1 MILGDF
7 YQLLQLDPFILKQ
20 KFIKRTLKT
29 AEIFLARLVNKRYLL
44 VSFAILWVSTITF
57 LWKSCAPFSIVLF
70 CLLLSIRF
78 VSYGYREKQALLG
91 LGIVLTILGVSPL
104 ISLISVS
111 FYNGVFI
118 LSACWHCFS

>member
-1 MILGDF
+1 MGVDDYF
-7 YQLLQLDPFILKQ
+7 FFGK
-20 KFIKRTLKT
+20 
-29 AEIFLARLVNKRYLL
+29 AV
-44 VSFAILWVSTITF
+44 
-57 LWKSCAPFSIVLF
+57 APFSIVLF

-78 VSYGYREKQALLG
+78 VSYGYREKQALLS

-118 LSACWHCFS
+118 LSACWHCFLNW